1 MDSEMLMSP
10 SKRKVPV
17 VYQIEAAECG
27 AASLCM
33 ILAYYGRYVDLPV
46 MRRECRISRDG
57 SRMID
62 VVNAAEK
69 YGMRAEGFFSGSAL
83 RNRKLPAIALWKHS
97 HFLVVEK
104 LSDKWVWIVDPAHGR
119 RKITKD
125 EFAEG
130 FSGIILEVEPTE
142 KFKPGGR
149 PHSILKP
156 VMKLVRF
163 HGRGIASLACIS
175 VMINILGV
183 IIPGFTTLFV
193 DYYLP
198 FLSSANLTTFFAAFA
213 IALLIEGVLL
223 VIKKH
228 VNLKYRRYQSAN
240 MTATIVGKLL
250 RLPLRFFNNRSH
262 SAIDMHLNDIDSL
275 TDFLSAKLIPILIDT
290 LFSVIFIVL
299 LFLYSVQVAIPT
311 ILLLTL
317 IGVLL
322 LVLLRMSRS
331 TSVYSS
337 NQQVEFYTS
346 VVQNVRLF
354 NTIKSV
360 AMEDEAF
367 MESVKKHSAYRNAMQ
382 ASQKILSVIQAVPVI
397 VPLLIQVFVIAV
409 GSEEVIRGAM
419 SVGEVLACQIIAVS
433 IFNPVIQI
441 ISEFSALQSQQM
453 KVNALED
460 IMSEEEDPSLTD
472 SKSTGTQALS
482 GSIRVE
488 NVTFGYNE
496 SLPPVVK
503 NISLQIGAGKSAA
516 LVGSSGSGKSTI
528 LKLIEGLYQP
538 ASGQILFDGVP
549 RAEINRT
556 VLQGSMAS
564 VTQVPFVF
572 TGTVRENITLVDRNI
587 DMRAVTEA
595 TKAACI
601 YDAIEAHADG
611 FNAVIG
617 SSESSFSGGEI
628 QRMMIA
634 RALIRKP
641 SILILDEAT
650 SALDTVVEE
659 QIMKNIRAMNITLIV
674 VAHRLSTIRDCDEI
688 IVLRKGEIIQRGSH
702 AELAAQE
709 GVYKDLMTLEED
721 NE

>member
-1 MDSEMLMSP
+1 MNP

-33 ILAYYGRYVDLPV
+33 ILAYYGRYVDLSV
-46 MRRECRISRDG
+46 MRRECHISRDG

-83 RNRKLPAIALWKHS
+83 LGRKLPAIVMWNHS
-97 HFLVVEK
+97 HFLVAEK
-104 LSDKWVWIVDPAHGR
+104 ISDKWVWIVDPAHGR
-119 RKITKD
+119 RKITRD
-125 EFAEG
+125 EFAAG
-130 FSGIILEVEPTE
+130 FSGIVLEIEPTE
-142 KFKPGGR
+142 NFEPGGR
-149 PHSILKP
+149 PRSILKP
-156 VMKLVRF
+156 VLKLVRL
-163 HGRGIASLACIS
+163 HGRGIAGLACIS

-198 FLSSANLTTFFAAFA
+198 FLSSANLSAFFAAFA
-213 IALLIEGVLL
+213 IALLIEAVLL

-240 MTATIVGKLL
+240 MTAAIIGKLL

-262 SAIDMHLNDIDSL
+262 SAIDIHLNDIDSL
-275 TDFLSAKLIPILIDT
+275 SDFISAKLVPIIIDA

-299 LFLYSVQVAIPT
+299 LFLYSVPVAIPT
-311 ILLLTL
+311 VLLLIL

-322 LVLLRMSRS
+322 FVLLRMSRS
-331 TSVYSS
+331 ASVYSS
-337 NQQVEFYTS
+337 NRQVEFYTS

-360 AMEDEAF
+360 AMEEEAF
-367 MESVKKHSAYRNAMQ
+367 IESVKKHSAYRNAMQ

-409 GSEEVIRGAM
+409 GSEQVIGGVM
-419 SVGEVLACQIIAVS
+419 TIGEVLACQIIAVS

-441 ISEFSALQSQQM
+441 ISEFSGLQSQQM

-460 IMSEEEDPSLTD
+460 IMSEEEDPSLAD
-472 SKSTGTQALS
+472 AECNSTQAPR
-482 GSIRVE
+482 GSISVE
-488 NVTFGYNE
+488 EVTFGYNE

-503 NISLQIGAGKSAA
+503 NISMRIGPGKSVA

-538 ASGQILFDGVP
+538 ASGRILFDGVSRSEMD
-549 RAEINRT
+549 RA
-556 VLQGSMAS
+556 VLQGSISS
-564 VTQVPFVF
+564 VTQSPFIF
-572 TGTVRENITLVDRNI
+572 TGTVRENITLFDRNVN
-587 DMRAVTEA
+587 MQAVTEA

-611 FNAVIG
+611 FNAVMG
-617 SSESSFSGGEI
+617 LSGSSFSGGEI

-634 RALIRKP
+634 RALVRKP

-659 QIMKNIRAMNITLIV
+659 QIMKNLRAMNITLIV

-688 IVLRKGEIIQRGSH
+688 IVLQKGEIIQRGCH
-702 AELAAQE
+702 AELAALE
-709 GVYKDLMTLEED
+709 GLYKDLMTLEED
-721 NE
+721 ND

>member
-1 MDSEMLMSP
+1 MS
-10 SKRKVPV
+10 
-17 VYQIEAAECG
+17 
-27 AASLCM
+27 
-33 ILAYYGRYVDLPV
+33 
-46 MRRECRISRDG
+46 
-57 SRMID
+57 
-62 VVNAAEK
+62 
-69 YGMRAEGFFSGSAL
+69 
-83 RNRKLPAIALWKHS
+83 
-97 HFLVVEK
+97 
-104 LSDKWVWIVDPAHGR
+104 
-119 RKITKD
+119 
-125 EFAEG
+125 
-130 FSGIILEVEPTE
+130 
-142 KFKPGGR
+142 
-149 PHSILKP
+149 
-156 VMKLVRF
+156 
-163 HGRGIASLACIS
+163 
-175 VMINILGV
+175 
-183 IIPGFTTLFV
+183 
-193 DYYLP
+193 
-198 FLSSANLTTFFAAFA
+198 
-213 IALLIEGVLL
+213 
-223 VIKKH
+223 
-228 VNLKYRRYQSAN
+228 
-240 MTATIVGKLL
+240 
-250 RLPLRFFNNRSH
+250 
-262 SAIDMHLNDIDSL
+262 
-275 TDFLSAKLIPILIDT
+275 
-290 LFSVIFIVL
+290 
-299 LFLYSVQVAIPT
+299 
-311 ILLLTL
+311 
-317 IGVLL
+317 
-322 LVLLRMSRS
+322 
-331 TSVYSS
+331 
-337 NQQVEFYTS
+337 
-346 VVQNVRLF
+346 
-354 NTIKSV
+354 
-360 AMEDEAF
+360 
-367 MESVKKHSAYRNAMQ
+367 
-382 ASQKILSVIQAVPVI
+382 
-397 VPLLIQVFVIAV
+397 
-409 GSEEVIRGAM
+409 
-419 SVGEVLACQIIAVS
+419 
-433 IFNPVIQI
+433 QI

-572 TGTVRENITLVDRNI
+572 TGTVRENITLFDRNI

>member
-1 MDSEMLMSP
+1 
-10 SKRKVPV
+10 
-17 VYQIEAAECG
+17 
-27 AASLCM
+27 
-33 ILAYYGRYVDLPV
+33 
-46 MRRECRISRDG
+46 
-57 SRMID
+57 
-62 VVNAAEK
+62 
-69 YGMRAEGFFSGSAL
+69 
-83 RNRKLPAIALWKHS
+83 
-97 HFLVVEK
+97 
-104 LSDKWVWIVDPAHGR
+104 
-119 RKITKD
+119 
-125 EFAEG
+125 
-130 FSGIILEVEPTE
+130 
-142 KFKPGGR
+142 
-149 PHSILKP
+149 
-156 VMKLVRF
+156 
-163 HGRGIASLACIS
+163 
-175 VMINILGV
+175 
-183 IIPGFTTLFV
+183 
-193 DYYLP
+193 
-198 FLSSANLTTFFAAFA
+198 
-213 IALLIEGVLL
+213 
-223 VIKKH
+223 
-228 VNLKYRRYQSAN
+228 
-240 MTATIVGKLL
+240 
-250 RLPLRFFNNRSH
+250 
-262 SAIDMHLNDIDSL
+262 MHLNDIDSL

-311 ILLLTL
+311 VLLLTL

-538 ASGQILFDGVP
+538 ASGQFLFDGVP

-572 TGTVRENITLVDRNI
+572 TGTVRENITLFDRNI

>member
-1 MDSEMLMSP
+1 
-10 SKRKVPV
+10 
-17 VYQIEAAECG
+17 
-27 AASLCM
+27 
-33 ILAYYGRYVDLPV
+33 
-46 MRRECRISRDG
+46 
-57 SRMID
+57 
-62 VVNAAEK
+62 
-69 YGMRAEGFFSGSAL
+69 
-83 RNRKLPAIALWKHS
+83 
-97 HFLVVEK
+97 
-104 LSDKWVWIVDPAHGR
+104 
-119 RKITKD
+119 
-125 EFAEG
+125 
-130 FSGIILEVEPTE
+130 
-142 KFKPGGR
+142 
-149 PHSILKP
+149 
-156 VMKLVRF
+156 
-163 HGRGIASLACIS
+163 
-175 VMINILGV
+175 
-183 IIPGFTTLFV
+183 
-193 DYYLP
+193 
-198 FLSSANLTTFFAAFA
+198 
-213 IALLIEGVLL
+213 
-223 VIKKH
+223 
-228 VNLKYRRYQSAN
+228 
-240 MTATIVGKLL
+240 MTI
-250 RLPLRFFNNRSH
+250 
-262 SAIDMHLNDIDSL
+262 
-275 TDFLSAKLIPILIDT
+275 
-290 LFSVIFIVL
+290 
-299 LFLYSVQVAIPT
+299 
-311 ILLLTL
+311 
-317 IGVLL
+317 
-322 LVLLRMSRS
+322 
-331 TSVYSS
+331 
-337 NQQVEFYTS
+337 
-346 VVQNVRLF
+346 
-354 NTIKSV
+354 
-360 AMEDEAF
+360 
-367 MESVKKHSAYRNAMQ
+367 
-382 ASQKILSVIQAVPVI
+382 
-397 VPLLIQVFVIAV
+397 
-409 GSEEVIRGAM
+409 
-419 SVGEVLACQIIAVS
+419 GEVLACQIIAVS

-549 RAEINRT
+549 RAEINRP

-572 TGTVRENITLVDRNI
+572 TGTVRENITLFDRNI